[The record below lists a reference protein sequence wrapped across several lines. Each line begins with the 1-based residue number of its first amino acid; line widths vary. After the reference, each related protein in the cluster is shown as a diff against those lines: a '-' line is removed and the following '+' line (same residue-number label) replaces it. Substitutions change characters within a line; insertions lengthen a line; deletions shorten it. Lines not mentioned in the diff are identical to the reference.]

1 MLLKRRSFIAG
12 AGLLAAGPAFA
23 QQGAFQSVPAPS
35 VRGQEKDPT
44 EPGPLGEG
52 MVRVNIDT
60 PEGLIVLDLNLAKA
74 PITAGNFLKYV
85 DGKRFDGATFY
96 RASHPP
102 GDATYG
108 VLQGGLQNDTEKL
121 LKPIAHEPTTKTGIL
136 HRHGT
141 ISMARNAP
149 GSATADFFICIGD
162 QSYLDA
168 NPANP
173 GDNLGFAAF
182 GQVASGMLTVKK
194 ILAMPTGGKAT
205 NPVMK
210 DEILARPVTM
220 KTVRRA
226 PPGA

>member
-12 AGLLAAGPAFA
+12 AGLLAAGPALA
-23 QQGAFQSVPAPS
+23 QQGFQSIPAPY
-35 VRGQEKDPT
+35 VRGNEKDPDT
-44 EPGPLGEG
+44 PGPLAEG
-52 MVRVNIDT
+52 MVRVNIET
-60 PEGLIVLDLNLAKA
+60 PEGPIVLDLNLAKA

-102 GDATYG
+102 GDANYG
-108 VLQGGLQNDTEKL
+108 VLQGGLQNDPEKL
-121 LKPIAHEPTTKTGIL
+121 LKPIAHEPTNKTGIL
-136 HRHGT
+136 HHHGT

-149 GSATADFFICIGD
+149 GTATADFFICIGD

-168 NPANP
+168 DLSKP
-173 GDNLGFAAF
+173 GDNQGFAAF
-182 GQVASGMLTVKK
+182 GQVAAGMATVKK

-210 DEILARPVTM
+210 DEILAKPVKITSM
-220 KTVRRA
+220 RRA
-226 PPGA
+226 QPGA

>member
-12 AGLLAAGPAFA
+12 AGLLVAGPAFG
-23 QQGAFQSVPAPS
+23 QGFQSVPAPY
-35 VRGQEKDPT
+35 VRGAEKDPT
-44 EPGPLGEG
+44 EPGPLAEG
-52 MVRVNIDT
+52 MVRVNLET
-60 PEGLIVLDLNLAKA
+60 SEGLIVLDLNVGKA
-74 PITAGNFLKYV
+74 PITAGNFLRYV
-85 DGKRFDGATFY
+85 DGKRFDGAATFY

-102 GDATYG
+102 GDADYG
-108 VLQGGLQNDTEKL
+108 VLQGGLQNNPDKL
-121 LKPIAHEPTTKTGIL
+121 LKAIAHEPTTKTGIQ

-168 NPANP
+168 DPSKP

-182 GQVASGMLTVKK
+182 GQVASGMATVKK

-210 DEILARPVTM
+210 DEMLAKPVPI
-220 KTVRRA
+220 KSARRA
-226 PPGA
+226 APA